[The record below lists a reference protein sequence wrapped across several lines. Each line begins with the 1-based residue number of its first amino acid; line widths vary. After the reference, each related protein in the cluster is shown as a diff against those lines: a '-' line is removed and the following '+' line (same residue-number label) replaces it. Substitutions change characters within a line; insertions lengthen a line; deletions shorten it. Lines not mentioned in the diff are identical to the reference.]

1 MNKAFFYIVTGAAL
15 WGTIGWYVKHLYA
28 YGLAPM
34 EVVTLRVWSS
44 AIILLG
50 FMLFTAPKQ
59 LTLHKL
65 TDIKYFLGT
74 GIFSFIFFNFCMF
87 MAIDLATIPMATAL
101 LYTAP
106 AFVAVSSFFLFKE
119 PLTKL
124 KITSILMTIIG
135 TSFVAGIV
143 PLDPDVL
150 HVGSLLFGLGSGI
163 GYALYSIFSKFA
175 LKKYTSLVITT
186 FTFVVAGVALIPF
199 FPYKQKLL
207 LLLDPTVLFY
217 VVGLGFLP
225 TAFAYIIYTY
235 GLEQTEASSASIL
248 TTVEPVVA
256 TLIGVFVFH
265 EAFSFFQ
272 FIGMS
277 CIIVAVILLHIH
289 SIRNAP
295 QT

>member
-1 MNKAFFYIVTGAAL
+1 
-15 WGTIGWYVKHLYA
+15 
-28 YGLAPM
+28 
-34 EVVTLRVWSS
+34 
-44 AIILLG
+44 G

-106 AFVAVSSFFLFKE
+106 AFVAVSSFFLFNE
-119 PLTKL
+119 LLIML
-124 KITSILMTIIG
+124 KITSMLIKIIG
-135 TSFVAGIV
+135 TSFVACIV

-186 FTFVVAGVALIPF
+186 FTFVVAGVALI
-199 FPYKQKLL
+199 
-207 LLLDPTVLFY
+207 
-217 VVGLGFLP
+217 
-225 TAFAYIIYTY
+225 
-235 GLEQTEASSASIL
+235 
-248 TTVEPVVA
+248 
-256 TLIGVFVFH
+256 
-265 EAFSFFQ
+265 
-272 FIGMS
+272 
-277 CIIVAVILLHIH
+277 
-289 SIRNAP
+289 
-295 QT
+295 

>member
-1 MNKAFFYIVTGAAL
+1 
-15 WGTIGWYVKHLYA
+15 
-28 YGLAPM
+28 
-34 EVVTLRVWSS
+34 
-44 AIILLG
+44 
-50 FMLFTAPKQ
+50 
-59 LTLHKL
+59 
-65 TDIKYFLGT
+65 
-74 GIFSFIFFNFCMF
+74 
-87 MAIDLATIPMATAL
+87 
-101 LYTAP
+101 
-106 AFVAVSSFFLFKE
+106 LFKE

-186 FTFVVAGVALIPF
+186 FNFVVTGMAFIPF

-265 EAFSFFQ
+265 EA
-272 FIGMS
+272 
-277 CIIVAVILLHIH
+277 
-289 SIRNAP
+289 
-295 QT
+295 